1 MRLTKFRQIL
11 VLPPL
16 MSALSSFNWISC
28 KFNPLL
34 CKRWFSFR
42 TALLLFSYVNVN
54 GPLFSANSILRS
66 IVCNYLYVTVF
77 LRNVFFKKLLTHLI
91 IITYTTPH
99 QGMAGHIKFYIIF
112 LKQINCC
119 VSSNIKL
126 VPLLLNKDD
135 SVPLHLKNL
144 DRPLIQAGELYDDTK
159 SKHIHVSTKF
169 ASKITM
175 LCKFYYLRVCY

>member
-1 MRLTKFRQIL
+1 MRLTNFKQIL

-16 MSALSSFNWISC
+16 MSALSSFDWMSC

-54 GPLFSANSILRS
+54 GPLFSANSILHS

-77 LRNVFFKKLLTHLI
+77 LRNGFFKKRLTHLI

-99 QGMAGHIKFYIIF
+99 QGMAGHIKFHIIF

-144 DRPLIQAGELYDDTK
+144 DKPLIQAGELCDGTK
-159 SKHIHVSTKF
+159 SKH
-169 ASKITM
+169 M
-175 LCKFYYLRVCY
+175 PRVDEICIKNNHAL

>member
-1 MRLTKFRQIL
+1 MAHCL
-11 VLPPL
+11 VLIQFCVVLFVIICMLP
-16 MSALSSFNWISC
+16 SFC
-28 KFNPLL
+28 VMF
-34 CKRWFSFR
+34 
-42 TALLLFSYVNVN
+42 
-54 GPLFSANSILRS
+54 
-66 IVCNYLYVTVF
+66 
-77 LRNVFFKKLLTHLI
+77 FFKKLLTHLI

-99 QGMAGHIKFYIIF
+99 QGMAGHIKFHIIF

-144 DRPLIQAGELYDDTK
+144 DRPLIQAGELYDGTK

-169 ASKITM
+169 GSKITM